1 MSKDSAGNKKF
12 RRLDMAKSAV
22 RDKVT
27 RAATID
33 ELDHLFDT
41 DGFFM

>member
-1 MSKDSAGNKKF
+1 
-12 RRLDMAKSAV
+12 MAKSAV